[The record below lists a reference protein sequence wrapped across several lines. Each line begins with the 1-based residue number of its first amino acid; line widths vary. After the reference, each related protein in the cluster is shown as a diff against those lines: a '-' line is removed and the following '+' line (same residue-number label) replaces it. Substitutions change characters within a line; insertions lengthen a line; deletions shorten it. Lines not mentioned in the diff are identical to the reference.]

1 MIYLQKTMNEFPDIK
16 QILINTFSKLIEQS
30 STFISN
36 LISAILILTIGWV
49 VARVAAFLFK
59 SFFSRVGVDKLG
71 EKIQNMEMLR
81 KYQLDF
87 KLSQVLSQIV
97 FILIMLFLSV
107 SAADTLGVP
116 AISNMFMMLVDFIPK
131 LGVAIMMTLLG
142 LFVSD
147 LARKFV
153 ETLCKSFNIAAGK
166 LISMGVFFFLSFI
179 SVILALGQAGIN
191 TKLLESSFNIMVA
204 GLVLAFSIG
213 YGIASK
219 EILLNILSSIYSR
232 KKFREGDLVEVQ
244 GVKGTIIRMDN
255 TTLVLN
261 SEGNEVSFPLRVLQ
275 TEKVTLFHQNQ

>member
-1 MIYLQKTMNEFPDIK
+1 MNEFPDIK

-36 LISAILILTIGWV
+36 LISAVLILGIGWG
-49 VARVAAFLFK
+49 VARIAAFLFR
-59 SFFSRVGVDKLG
+59 SFFSKVGVDKLG
-71 EKIQNMEMLR
+71 EKIQNMEMLK
-81 KYQLDF
+81 KYELDF
-87 KLSQVLSQIV
+87 SLSRVLSQIV

-153 ETLCKSFNIAAGK
+153 ETLCKSFHIASGK

-191 TKLLESSFNIMVA
+191 TKLLESSFNILVA

-219 EILLNILSSIYSR
+219 EIMLNILSSIYSR
-232 KKFREGDLVEVQ
+232 KKFREGDLVEIL

-255 TTLVLN
+255 TTLVL
-261 SEGNEVSFPLRVLQ
+261 SADGKEISFPLRVLQ
-275 TEKVTLFHQNQ
+275 TEKITLFHQNQ

>member
-1 MIYLQKTMNEFPDIK
+1 MNEFPDIK

-36 LISAILILTIGWV
+36 LISAVLILTVGWL
-49 VARVAAFLFK
+49 VAKLTSFIFGSFL
-59 SFFSRVGVDKLG
+59 SRVGVDKLG

-87 KLSQVLSQIV
+87 KLSKVLSVILY
-97 FILIMLFLSV
+97 ILIMLFLSV

-153 ETLCKSFNIAAGK
+153 ETLCKSFRIASGK

-191 TKLLESSFNIMVA
+191 TKLLESSFNILVA

-232 KKFREGDLVEVQ
+232 KNFKEGDHVEIL

-261 SEGNEVSFPLRVLQ
+261 SDGNEVSFPLRVLQ
-275 TEKVTLFHQNQ
+275 TEKVTLFHRNQ

>member
-1 MIYLQKTMNEFPDIK
+1 MNEFPDIK
-16 QILINTFSKLIEQS
+16 QILVDTFSKLIEQS

-36 LISAILILTIGWV
+36 LISAILILSIGWL
-49 VARVAAFLFK
+49 VAKICSYILRSFL
-59 SFFSRVGVDKLG
+59 SRIGIDQLG
-71 EKIQNMEMLR
+71 EKIQNMELLR

-87 KLSQVLSQIV
+87 KLSKVLATIV
-97 FILIMLFLSV
+97 YILIMLFLSV

-131 LGVAIMMTLLG
+131 LGVAILMTLLG

-153 ETLCKSFNIAAGK
+153 ETLCKSFKISSGK

-191 TKLLESSFNIMVA
+191 TTLLESSFNILIA

-232 KKFREGDLVEVQ
+232 KKVKEGDWLEIQ
-244 GVKGTIIRMDN
+244 GVKGQVISIDN
-255 TTLVLN
+255 TTIVLR
-261 SEGNEVSFPLRVLQ
+261 SEGQDVSFPLRVMQ
-275 TEKVTLFHQNQ
+275 TEKITLFHKND

>member
-36 LISAILILTIGWV
+36 LISAVLILTIGWV

-232 KKFREGDLVEVQ
+232 KKFREGDIVEIQ

-255 TTLVLN
+255 TTLVLS

-275 TEKVTLFHQNQ
+275 TEKVTLFQQNQ

>member
-1 MIYLQKTMNEFPDIK
+1 MNEFPDIK

-36 LISAILILTIGWV
+36 FISAVLILAIGWII
-49 VARVAAFLFK
+49 AKAASFIFGSFL
-59 SFFSRVGVDKLG
+59 SRVGVDKLG

-81 KYQLDF
+81 KYRLDF
-87 KLSQVLSQIV
+87 KLSKVLSVILY
-97 FILIMLFLSV
+97 ILIMLFLSV

-142 LFVSD
+142 LFLSD

-153 ETLCKSFNIAAGK
+153 ETLCKSFGIASGK

-179 SVILALGQAGIN
+179 SVILALGQAGVN
-191 TKLLESSFNIMVA
+191 TKLLESSFNILVA

-213 YGIASK
+213 YGIAAK

-232 KKFREGDLVEVQ
+232 RKFKTGDVVEVQ
-244 GVKGTIIRMDN
+244 GVKGTIIRIDN
-255 TTLVLN
+255 TNLVLRC
-261 SEGNEVSFPLRVLQ
+261 EDNEVSFPMRVLQ
-275 TEKVTLFHQNQ
+275 TEKVILFNP

>member
-1 MIYLQKTMNEFPDIK
+1 MNEFPDIK

-36 LISAILILTIGWV
+36 LISAVLILTIGWL
-49 VARVAAFLFK
+49 VAKLTSFIFGSFL
-59 SFFSRVGVDKLG
+59 SRVGVDKLG

-87 KLSQVLSQIV
+87 KLSKVLSVILY
-97 FILIMLFLSV
+97 ILIMLFLSV

-147 LARKFV
+147 LA
-153 ETLCKSFNIAAGK
+153 
-166 LISMGVFFFLSFI
+166 
-179 SVILALGQAGIN
+179 LGQAGIN
-191 TKLLESSFNIMVA
+191 TKLLESSFNILVA

-232 KKFREGDLVEVQ
+232 KNFKEGDRVEIL

-275 TEKVTLFHQNQ
+275 TEKVILFPQNQ

>member
-1 MIYLQKTMNEFPDIK
+1 MNEFPDIK

-36 LISAILILTIGWV
+36 LISAVLILTIGWL
-49 VARVAAFLFK
+49 VAKLTSFIFGSFL
-59 SFFSRVGVDKLG
+59 SRVGVDKLG

-87 KLSQVLSQIV
+87 KLSKVLSVILY
-97 FILIMLFLSV
+97 ILIMLFLSV

-153 ETLCKSFNIAAGK
+153 ETLCKSFRIASGK

-191 TKLLESSFNIMVA
+191 TKLLESSFNILVA

-232 KKFREGDLVEVQ
+232 KNFKEGDRVEIL

-275 TEKVTLFHQNQ
+275 TEKVILFPQNQ

>member
-1 MIYLQKTMNEFPDIK
+1 MNEFPDIK

-36 LISAILILTIGWV
+36 LISAVLILTIGWLI
-49 VARVAAFLFK
+49 ARISAFIFK
-59 SFFSRVGVDKLG
+59 SFMSRVGVDKLG
-71 EKIQNMEMLR
+71 EKIQNMEMLK

-87 KLSQVLSQIV
+87 KLSQVLSQIL

-153 ETLCKSFNIAAGK
+153 ETLCKSFNVASGK

-204 GLVLAFSIG
+204 GLILAFSIG

-232 KKFREGDLVEVQ
+232 KKFREGDIVEIQ

-255 TTLVLN
+255 TTLVIN
-261 SEGNEVSFPLRVLQ
+261 SEGNEVFFPLRVLQ
-275 TEKVTLFHQNQ
+275 TEKVTLFQQNQ

>member
-1 MIYLQKTMNEFPDIK
+1 MNEFPDIK

-36 LISAILILTIGWV
+36 LISAVLILGIGWLI
-49 VARVAAFLFK
+49 AKLTSFIFGSFLA
-59 SFFSRVGVDKLG
+59 RVGVDKLG
-71 EKIQNMEMLR
+71 EKIQNMDMLR

-87 KLSQVLSQIV
+87 KLSKVLSIILY
-97 FILIMLFLSV
+97 ILIMLFLSV

-153 ETLCKSFNIAAGK
+153 ETLCKSFRIASRK

-191 TKLLESSFNIMVA
+191 TKLLESSFNILVA

-232 KKFREGDLVEVQ
+232 KKFKEGDLVEIL

-255 TTLVLN
+255 TTLVL
-261 SEGNEVSFPLRVLQ
+261 SSQGNEVSFPLRVLQ

>member
-1 MIYLQKTMNEFPDIK
+1 MNEFPDIK

-36 LISAILILTIGWV
+36 LISAALILTIGWA
-49 VARVAAFLFK
+49 VARIAAFLFR
-59 SFFSRVGVDKLG
+59 SFFSKVGVDKLG
-71 EKIQNMEMLR
+71 EKIQNMEMLK

-87 KLSQVLSQIV
+87 KLSEVLSRIV

-153 ETLCKSFNIAAGK
+153 ETLCKSFNIASGK

-191 TKLLESSFNIMVA
+191 TKLLESSFNILVA

-232 KKFREGDLVEVQ
+232 KKFSEGDLVEIL
-244 GVKGTIIRMDN
+244 GVKGTIIRIDN

-261 SEGNEVSFPLRVLQ
+261 ADGNEVSFPLRVLQ
-275 TEKVTLFHQNQ
+275 TEKITLFHQNQ

>member
-1 MIYLQKTMNEFPDIK
+1 MNEFPDIK

-36 LISAILILTIGWV
+36 FISAILILSIGWAIAK
-49 VARVAAFLFK
+49 VASFIFRSFL
-59 SFFSRVGVDKLG
+59 SRVGVDKLG
-71 EKIQNMEMLR
+71 EKLQNLEMLR

-87 KLSQVLSQIV
+87 KLSKVLSVILY
-97 FILIMLFLSV
+97 ILIMLFLSV

-142 LFVSD
+142 LFISD

-153 ETLCKSFNIAAGK
+153 ETLCKSFRIASGK

-179 SVILALGQAGIN
+179 SVILALGQVGIN
-191 TKLLESSFNIMVA
+191 TKLLESSFNILVA

-232 KKFREGDLVEVQ
+232 KKFREGDVVEVL
-244 GVKGTIIRMDN
+244 GVKGTIVRMDN
-255 TTLVLN
+255 TTLVLSSGEN
-261 SEGNEVSFPLRVLQ
+261 QVSFPLRVLQ
-275 TEKVTLFHQNQ
+275 TEKVTLFQQPL

>member
-1 MIYLQKTMNEFPDIK
+1 MNEFPDIK
-16 QILINTFSKLIEQS
+16 RILINTFSKLIEQS

-36 LISAILILTIGWV
+36 FISAVLILAIGWI
-49 VARVAAFLFK
+49 VAKVASFIFGSFLA
-59 SFFSRVGVDKLG
+59 RVGVDRLG

-81 KYQLDF
+81 KYQLEF
-87 KLSQVLSQIV
+87 KLSKVLSVILY
-97 FILIMLFLSV
+97 ILIMLFLSV

-153 ETLCKSFNIAAGK
+153 ETLCKSFRIASGK

-179 SVILALGQAGIN
+179 SVILALGQAGVN
-191 TKLLESSFNIMVA
+191 TKLLESSFNILVA

-213 YGIASK
+213 YGIAAK

-232 KKFREGDLVEVQ
+232 KKFREGDVIEVQ
-244 GVKGTIIRMDN
+244 GVKGTIIRIDN
-255 TTLVLN
+255 TNLVLN
-261 SEGNEVSFPLRVLQ
+261 SEGNEVSFPMRVLQ

>member
-1 MIYLQKTMNEFPDIK
+1 MNEFPDIK

-36 LISAILILTIGWV
+36 SISAILILGVGWV
-49 VARVAAFLFK
+49 VAKAASFLFR
-59 SFFSRVGVDKLG
+59 SFLARVGVDRLG
-71 EKIQNMEMLR
+71 EKIQNLEMLR

-87 KLSQVLSQIV
+87 KLSKVLSVILY
-97 FILIMLFLSV
+97 ILIMLFLSV

-153 ETLCKSFNIAAGK
+153 ETLCKSFRVNSGK
-166 LISMGVFFFLSFI
+166 LIGMGVFFFLSFI

-191 TKLLESSFNIMVA
+191 TKLLESSFNILVA

-213 YGIASK
+213 YGIASR
-219 EILLNILSSIYSR
+219 EILLNILSAIYSR
-232 KKFREGDLVEVQ
+232 KRYREGDLVEVL
-244 GVKGTIIRMDN
+244 GVKGTILRMDN
-255 TTLVLN
+255 TSLVLS
-261 SEGNEVSFPLRVLQ
+261 SEGTEVSFPLRVLQ
-275 TEKVTLFHQNQ
+275 TEKITLFQQNK

>member
-1 MIYLQKTMNEFPDIK
+1 MNEFPDIK

-36 LISAILILTIGWV
+36 LISAVLIMSIGW
-49 VARVAAFLFK
+49 AIAKIASFIFGSFL
-59 SFFSRVGVDKLG
+59 SRVGVDKLG

-87 KLSQVLSQIV
+87 KLSKVLSVILY
-97 FILIMLFLSV
+97 ILIMLFLSV

-153 ETLCKSFNIAAGK
+153 ETLCKSFRISSGK

-191 TKLLESSFNIMVA
+191 TKLLESSFNILVA

-219 EILLNILSSIYSR
+219 EILVNILSSIYSR
-232 KKFREGDLVEVQ
+232 KNFREGDLVEIL
-244 GVKGTIIRMDN
+244 GVKGTILRMDN
-255 TTLVLN
+255 TTVVLN
-261 SEGNEVSFPLRVLQ
+261 SEGAEVSFPLRVLQ
-275 TEKVTLFHQNQ
+275 TEKITLFHKNQ